1 VILRI
6 TARCAG
12 TCYGCYAITLG
23 LVIKLPKIDKVH
35 HSLSILA
42 SHKSQIAQ
50 RQVLSKSQV
59 DTYTEGHMSEN
70 VAKVVDGA
78 TSSEDFSGCFEN
90 SCSVLAI
97 GRYF

>member
-1 VILRI
+1 MCGHVLWLLLIH
-6 TARCAG
+6 
-12 TCYGCYAITLG
+12 AITLS

-42 SHKSQIAQ
+42 SRKSQIAPC
-50 RQVLSKSQV
+50 QVLSKSQV
-59 DTYTEGHMSEN
+59 DTYTGGHTREN

-90 SCSVLAI
+90 SCSVLI
-97 GRYF
+97 NFIVTV